1 MGLFSSTKPP
11 KGQKK
16 KYHRFGHGESMKQ
29 MLRDEL
35 REDAGATAATSPTA
49 AERHAE
55 EVEDAPAGAADAT
68 EMYKRIAD
76 WYSSPEGDALRAA
89 WGQYPAS
96 AESLESWPGFVAVTN
111 AYLDREAG

>member
-1 MGLFSSTKPP
+1 MGLFVATKSP

-16 KYHRFGHGESMKQ
+16 KRHKYSHG
-29 MLRDEL
+29 
-35 REDAGATAATSPTA
+35 REDAGATAATGPTA

-76 WYSSPEGDALRAA
+76 WYNSPECDALRAA

-96 AESLESWPGFVAVTN
+96 PETLESWPGFVAVTN
-111 AYLDREAG
+111 AYLDLSLIHI